1 MSALG
6 HEQICAVQ
14 IVMSALPPKADMARF
29 AGTESAIYC
38 VAQAHSRRMLTP
50 IMLLYRACG
59 G

>member
-1 MSALG
+1 MQRKTSCPLYP
-6 HEQICAVQ
+6 Q
-14 IVMSALPPKADMARF
+14 KRTWARF
-29 AGTESAIYC
+29 AGIENAIYC

>member
-1 MSALG
+1 MSAF
-6 HEQICAVQ
+6 
-14 IVMSALPPKADMARF
+14 PPKADMGARF
-29 AGTESAIYC
+29 AGIESAVYC